1 MRRGTT
7 AELRGWHQRFADRP
21 LGVGQIGR
29 VGAAG
34 HHPTSE
40 KPLCCEYPQTI
51 PPSQTPSQTLLCE
64 QRLRGC
70 WSKKGLPK
78 RRISARPTNR
88 EQERPV
94 LQGADSM
101 TNITLDGDER
111 AAP

>member
-51 PPSQTPSQTLLCE
+51 PPSQTPSQTLLAE
-64 QRLRGC
+64 QRSASVLV
-70 WSKKGLPK
+70 KKGLPN
-78 RRISARPTNR
+78 RRISARPTDSQ
-88 EQERPV
+88 QERPV
-94 LQGADSM
+94 FQGAD
-101 TNITLDGDER
+101 
-111 AAP
+111 

>member
-70 WSKKGLPK
+70 WSKKVYPTGASPPDQPIVSK
-78 RRISARPTNR
+78 NAPSSRART
-88 EQERPV
+88 
-94 LQGADSM
+94 A
-101 TNITLDGDER
+101 
-111 AAP
+111 